1 MIDFK
6 FTKMPPP
13 PEKVI
18 KSLNFG
24 TARGLTKTAGEA
36 QQASIGAIKGTF
48 TVRSPWYEPRTP
60 VGIKREIATPANLK
74 ARVHTS
80 ARFLQLHE
88 TGGDK
93 IPYKNYLAIP
103 TANARKTK
111 QSKIPPRLMPKNLR
125 NAFVIVTKG
134 GVRLLCVRKS
144 TGKKASRGVIPM
156 YVLVKKSRIKEQ
168 SVFYKPIEKV
178 VLRRLSQNVADS
190 VAAALSDI
198 R

>member
-24 TARGLTKTAGEA
+24 IARGLTKTAGEG

-60 VGIKREIATPANLK
+60 VGIKREIATPTNLK

-103 TANARKTK
+103 TTNARKTK
-111 QSKIPPRLMPKNLR
+111 QSKIPSRLLPKNLR
-125 NAFVIVTKG
+125 NAFVIVSKG
-134 GVRLLCVRKS
+134 GVRLLCVRKG
-144 TGKKASRGVIPM
+144 TGKKSSRGVVPM
-156 YVLVKKSRIKEQ
+156 YVLVKKSKIKEQ

-178 VLRRLSQNVADS
+178 VMRRLSQNVADS